1 MFRHVHVMDMELSY
15 RFMDWFAHHL
25 SNFEFRWKWTEW
37 LEDIDRPDLH
47 PKKAFIIAALDKEI
61 RLSFAK
67 RIRETLPQV
76 YHPLIPEGKEK
87 DTPDFKY
94 TFPRKPNPLISAVA

>member
-1 MFRHVHVMDMELSY
+1 MSDKSRLDDINRSDM
-15 RFMDWFAHHL
+15 
-25 SNFEFRWKWTEW
+25 
-37 LEDIDRPDLH
+37 H

-67 RIRETLPQV
+67 RIRSTVPEN

-94 TFPRKPNPLISAVA
+94 SDDSTLRTSTHLGILDV